1 MLKKYFNY
9 FLFGALGFGLL
20 YYIFQSQS
28 QAYLSACTSKG
39 LPEAQCQLID
49 KLRHDFAG
57 VNMWYIL
64 LILITYFLSNYLRAK
79 KWEMLLMPLGVHA
92 RLSNLLGSTLIGYLV
107 NLALPRAGEFA
118 RATALA
124 KNENVPFDKAFGTI
138 VSDRITDMICLLIIF
153 FLALIFGYDSFFD
166 YFNEHLDMSKKL
178 SMVTNNTVLLSIVFV
193 TLTIAGMVVLK
204 YKTQIWQS
212 SITKKVSQ
220 FLIGLK
226 EGLLSV
232 TKLEKP
238 YLFSFFALSTW
249 ICYFLMAYFMF
260 KAYTPTAHLGV
271 ATGLVVFVFGTLGI
285 IFPSPAGMG
294 SYHFLIMEGLA
305 LYHID
310 KTDGFVYANLM
321 FFTVQIMANVIFGTA
336 AFLWM
341 QKTVNK

>member
-20 YYIFQSQS
+20 YYIYHS
-28 QAYLSACTSKG
+28 QANAYLLSCTSRG

-49 KLRHDFAG
+49 KLSHDFAG
-57 VNMWYIL
+57 VNLWYIL
-64 LILITYFLSNYLRAK
+64 LILFIYFLSNYLRAK
-79 KWEMLLMPLGVHA
+79 KWEMLLTPLGVQA
-92 RLSNLLGSTLIGYLV
+92 RLSNLLGATLIGYLV

-138 VSDRITDMICLLIIF
+138 VTDRITDMICLLIIF
-153 FLALIFGYDSFFD
+153 FMALIFGYESFFE
-166 YFNEHLDMSKKL
+166 YFNEHFDMSNKIDML
-178 SMVTNNTVLLSIVFV
+178 ANNVVFLSITALV
-193 TLTIAGMVVLK
+193 LTMVVMVILK
-204 YKTQIWQS
+204 YKSKILQS
-212 SITKKVSQ
+212 SIAKKANR

-226 EGLLSV
+226 EGLLSI
-232 TKLEKP
+232 TKLQRP
-238 YLFSFFALSTW
+238 FLFSFFALSTW

-260 KAYTPTAHLGV
+260 KAYVPTAHLGV

-321 FFTVQIMANVIFGTA
+321 FFTVQIIANVIFGTA